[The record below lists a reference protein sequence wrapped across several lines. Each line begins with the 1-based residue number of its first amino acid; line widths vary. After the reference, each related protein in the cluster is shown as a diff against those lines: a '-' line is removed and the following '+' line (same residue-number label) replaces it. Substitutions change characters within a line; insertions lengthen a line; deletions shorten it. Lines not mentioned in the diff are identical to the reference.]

1 MYLSNHQIHSLTNVV
16 NTDIP
21 LENAAWHVDTLI
33 GSCELGKS
41 VKPSRHVWNARL
53 PFDEHSLLSTCHRL
67 VPEAGPEGA
76 VTVPTVA
83 LSVVVAVQAT
93 CFSEDLTMLLG
104 LIIPF

>member
-1 MYLSNHQIHSLTNVV
+1 MYLLNHQIHSLTNVV

-21 LENAAWHVDTLI
+21 LENADWHIDSLI
-33 GSCELGKS
+33 GSYELGKS
-41 VKPSRHVWNARL
+41 ITTSSRHVWDAGL
-53 PFDEHSLLSTCHRL
+53 PFDEHSLLSTCHHL
-67 VPEAGPEGA
+67 VPEGA
-76 VTVPTVA
+76 ITVPTVA